1 MIGHMQRALSP
12 PLDLAAISTRP
23 PSVLMNRNP
32 SLTRVGDASSSRLY
46 KMPSRSVIE
55 PEKSGLQRG
64 RGRDGREDLGMPK
77 PNRPARKPV
86 LRDLSD
92 DSDDEL
98 EHPWK
103 ADISANRITRTVSPQ
118 TPEELDPTYQKKR
131 SNTYKNLSFKKI
143 SKSGDASAGKASTSK
158 APAEPIDLTN
168 SPRKR
173 RSPSPSRRPLKHQF
187 INASRSPTRRARV
200 PSPPPPITDKPRT
213 NRFVKPKPVAAPN
226 KRQPEANP
234 KFNPFN
240 KNKLKP
246 PERPHPSQRRSSP
259 PSKRTSIVIDDEDS
273 SGGVEEVNGP
283 EEDEEASFSRSLRKR
298 TTLRLTTPEAA
309 PFPMDLTP
317 KKRPQPQAF
326 PMSDDSPLSSPP
338 KRASDPFPMS
348 PLSSQAKAPSYEDGD
363 SDEDDFPTSDRVRAQ
378 KERAVDKGKGKA
390 TFVAPKPKPKPT
402 LKARP
407 PPFSQFVPSSHDDTP
422 RSGNKRFSD
431 DGLSEGERDAKRPRS
446 TSPSSSAYEPIGDD
460 DPDLSLGPASRD
472 ARELCPYCDELL
484 PSSPTPT
491 LTRMLEEVAKKS
503 RSAPRPSNPRGRKAQ
518 LRHFAIVCQR
528 HRFERDVLPDAERKG
543 WPKKIDW
550 SALPSRVR
558 RLRDELQEILEDEI
572 DHGGC
577 VFWKE
582 LAKEIKEKGTRAATG
597 VAGQFENF
605 EKVQIGYYGEQGAAI
620 ITQTLYS
627 MFPMDLID
635 PDKVFPL
642 SPSEFLQRVLL
653 PEAGLRLIEEDRGRG
668 ASDALRTLRES
679 AKYGVAMFPDDSG
692 VGGRQSLGGNAG
704 GGGVAD
710 GIVMARAARRRQQIE
725 AEERREEE
733 EEAANARAR
742 PRPKPRPVRKEAT
755 GSSLMDVEED
765 GQGGGGGMSDGAR
778 STGRGGRCSSD
789 MEVESDDDGWL
800 SRQRPPSTAGS
811 TGETE
816 MDVDVEQTPKPP
828 RSREVAEPTR
838 KSDRIPR
845 LRSASVQPK
854 DSPKRASRS
863 RSTSVR
869 LADTME
875 DDAGD
880 VIELSSEDTDDEG
893 APRGKPS
900 SQRSKPS
907 SQLGKP
913 SSQRSRQ
920 PSRPPSQQSK
930 PSSRRQPPSRPASR
944 ATSVANDS
952 SSSFES
958 LPLPPAK
965 PASGLAAAR
974 ARLAAR
980 RQQSEDRQVPSK
992 DSFEWLLSDE

>member
-1 MIGHMQRALSP
+1 
-12 PLDLAAISTRP
+12 
-23 PSVLMNRNP
+23 MNRNP
-32 SLTRVGDASSSRLY
+32 SLTRVSDATSSKLY

-55 PEKSGLQRG
+55 SEKSGLQRG

-77 PNRPARKPV
+77 PKPKPTRKPV

-131 SNTYKNLSFKKI
+131 SSTYKNLSFKKI
-143 SKSGDASAGKASTSK
+143 SKSGDTSAAKASTSK

-173 RSPSPSRRPLKHQF
+173 RSPSPSRRPLRHQST
-187 INASRSPTRRARV
+187 NAARSPTRRARV
-200 PSPPPPITDKPRT
+200 PSPPPPITDRPRT
-213 NRFVKPKPVAAPN
+213 NRFVKPKPTAAPN

-234 KFNPFN
+234 KLNPFS
-240 KNKLKP
+240 KNKPSP
-246 PERPHPSQRRSSP
+246 PERTRSSQRRSP
-259 PSKRTSIVIDDEDS
+259 PPLSKRTSIVIDDEDS
-273 SGGVEEVNGP
+273 SEGVEEVDGP

-298 TTLRLTTPEAA
+298 ASMRLTTPEAA

-348 PLSSQAKAPSYEDGD
+348 PLSSQTKVPSYGDDD
-363 SDEDDFPTSDRVRAQ
+363 SDEDDFPTSDRVKAQ

-390 TFVAPKPKPKPT
+390 TYVAPKSKPKPIR
-402 LKARP
+402 KAQP
-407 PPFSQFVPSSHDDTP
+407 PPFSQFVPSAHDDTP
-422 RSGNKRFSD
+422 RSRNKRFSD

-446 TSPSSSAYEPIGDD
+446 TSPASSAYEPIGDD

-503 RSAPRPSNPRGRKAQ
+503 RPAPRPSNPRGRKAQ

-558 RLRDELQEILEDEI
+558 HLRDELQEILEDEV

-653 PEAGLRLIEEDRGRG
+653 PEAGLRLIEEDRARG
-668 ASDALRTLRES
+668 AADALRTLRES

-692 VGGRQSLGGNAG
+692 VGGRQSLGGSGG

-755 GSSLMDVEED
+755 GSSMMDVEED
-765 GQGGGGGMSDGAR
+765 GGAGAGAGADNGGS
-778 STGRGGRCSSD
+778 RGGRCSSD
-789 MEVESDDDGWL
+789 MDMESDDDGWL
-800 SRQRPPSTAGS
+800 SRQRLPSTAGS
-811 TGETE
+811 TGE
-816 MDVDVEQTPKPP
+816 MDVDVEQTPKPAKVWEAP
-828 RSREVAEPTR
+828 EPTR
-838 KSDRIPR
+838 KSGRIPR
-845 LRSASVQPK
+845 MRSASVQPK
-854 DSPKRASRS
+854 DSPKRVSRS
-863 RSTSVR
+863 RSTSVQP
-869 LADTME
+869 D
-875 DDAGD
+875 GD
-880 VIELSSEDTDDEG
+880 VIELSSEDTDEEN
-893 APRGKPS
+893 APRGKRA

-907 SQLGKP
+907 SHLGKP
-913 SSQRSRQ
+913 SSQRSCP
-920 PSRPPSQQSK
+920 PSKPPSQQSK
-930 PSSRRQPPSRPASR
+930 PSSHRQPSSRPASR
-944 ATSVANDS
+944 AASVTSDN

-980 RQQSEDRQVPSK
+980 RQQSEDRQLSAK
-992 DSFEWLLSDE
+992 NSLDWLLSDE

>member
-1 MIGHMQRALSP
+1 
-12 PLDLAAISTRP
+12 
-23 PSVLMNRNP
+23 MNRNP

-55 PEKSGLQRG
+55 PEKPGLQRG

-143 SKSGDASAGKASTSK
+143 SKSGDASAAKASTSK

-173 RSPSPSRRPLKHQF
+173 RSPSPSRRPLKHQS

-213 NRFVKPKPVAAPN
+213 NRFVKPKPIAAPH

-234 KFNPFN
+234 KSNPFN
-240 KNKLKP
+240 KNKAQP
-246 PERPHPSQRRSSP
+246 PERTRPARRSSP
-259 PSKRTSIVIDDEDS
+259 PPLPQRTSIVIEDEDS
-273 SGGVEEVNGP
+273 SGGVEEVDGP
-283 EEDEEASFSRSLRKR
+283 EEDEEASFSRSLGKR
-298 TTLRLTTPEAA
+298 TTMRLTTPEAA

-338 KRASDPFPMS
+338 KRASDVFPMS
-348 PLSSQAKAPSYEDGD
+348 PLSSQAKRHSYGDDD
-363 SDEDDFPTSDRVRAQ
+363 SDEDDFPTSDRVKAQ
-378 KERAVDKGKGKA
+378 KERVVDKGKGKA

-503 RSAPRPSNPRGRKAQ
+503 RPAPRPSNPRGRKAQ

-692 VGGRQSLGGNAG
+692 VGGRQSLGGSGG

-765 GQGGGGGMSDGAR
+765 GQGGGGDGMSDGAR

-789 MEVESDDDGWL
+789 MDVESDEDGWL

-811 TGETE
+811 TGEME

-828 RSREVAEPTR
+828 RSRDVPEPTR

-869 LADTME
+869 LAELM

-880 VIELSSEDTDDEG
+880 VIELSSEDTDDED
-893 APRGKPS
+893 APRGKRPNQQGKPS

-907 SQLGKP
+907 SMVGKAKP

-920 PSRPPSQQSK
+920 PSRPPSQQSNLPTRRP
-930 PSSRRQPPSRPASR
+930 PSSRPASR
-944 ATSVANDS
+944 AASVASES

-965 PASGLAAAR
+965 PVASSGLAAAR

-980 RQQSEDRQVPSK
+980 RQQSEDRQVSSK
-992 DSFEWLLSDE
+992 DSFDWLLSDE